1 MEFGICLASRPQDLD
16 HVVRAE
22 ELGFT
27 HCWMADSQMIWSDVY
42 AMLALAAERTTTMQI
57 GTGVAVAG
65 TRPSSVTAAA
75 RPGPTVESSHTQN
88 VSMVLFLFLDGGIM
102 SLWAKVPGEN
112 NNNGHVAF

>member
-42 AMLALAAERTTTMQI
+42 AMLALAADRTTSMKSWI
-57 GTGVAVAG
+57 SGCASRKNIAG
-65 TRPSSVTAAA
+65 NFNIIAI
-75 RPGPTVESSHTQN
+75 HKLMLN
-88 VSMVLFLFLDGGIM
+88 L
-102 SLWAKVPGEN
+102 N
-112 NNNGHVAF
+112 